1 MKNILTI
8 AGSDS
13 CGGAGIQADL
23 KTMSALGVYGMSVIT
38 AITAQNSMGVHAVQE
53 VSEEMIRQQLEAIFD
68 DIEVDAIKIGMLSSS
83 TVIKTI
89 LSTLKKYSCKNIVI
103 DTVMLSKNRYKL
115 LQDEGM
121 EALKKLIALGT
132 VVTPNIPEA
141 EVLANMKIKN
151 ENDMI
156 EAGKK
161 IQSLGAKNILIKG
174 GHRED
179 DCTDVLLLE
188 SGEVLKFPEV
198 RISTK
203 HTHGTGQSLGAKNIL
218 IKGGHREDDCTDV
231 LLLESGEVL
240 KFPEVRIST
249 KHTHGTGCTLSSAIA
264 SFIGKGY
271 SVEESVKF
279 SKEYITE
286 AIRNSFPL
294 GKGVGPLGHLID
306 LYKKANIEY

>member
-83 TVIKTI
+83 KVIKTI

-121 EALKKLIALGT
+121 ADLKKLIALGT

-179 DCTDVLLLE
+179 DCTDILLLE
-188 SGEVLKFPEV
+188 
-198 RISTK
+198 
-203 HTHGTGQSLGAKNIL
+203 N
-218 IKGGHREDDCTDV
+218 
-231 LLLESGEVL
+231 GEVL

-271 SVEESVKF
+271 SVEESVKL

-294 GKGVGPLGHLID
+294 GKGVGPLGHLIE
-306 LYKKANIEY
+306 LYKKAGIEY